1 MCGQIILNGENMVVE
16 VVIIGPE
23 KTVKKLDVDNVRVK
37 DLIEKLGL
45 LTSEYVV
52 LKNDVV
58 VTDED
63 IVRDGDKIVIYP
75 VKSGG

>member
-1 MCGQIILNGENMVVE
+1 MYDQIILNGENMVVE
-16 VVIIGPE
+16 VVIIGPR
-23 KTVKKLDVDNVRVK
+23 KTVKKLNLDSVRVR

-45 LTSEYVV
+45 LTNEYVV

-63 IVRDGDKIVIYP
+63 IVKDGDKIIIYP